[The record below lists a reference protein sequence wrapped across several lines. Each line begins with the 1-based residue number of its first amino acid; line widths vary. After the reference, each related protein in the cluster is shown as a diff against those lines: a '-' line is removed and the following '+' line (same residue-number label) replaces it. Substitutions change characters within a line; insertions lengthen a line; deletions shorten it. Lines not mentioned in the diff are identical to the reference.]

1 MEVEIGDRG
10 GDQCGWGGRGWR
22 SVIHGSWIM
31 GLVRDGDG
39 DGWVWLERAGF
50 LWVWSVWRSVIEVG
64 YTSAESEL
72 EDHRLQRT
80 WRQKVIVSIS
90 IERDVIFVLFC

>member
-31 GLVRDGDG
+31 GLVGDGDG

-50 LWVWSVWRSVIEVG
+50 
-64 YTSAESEL
+64 
-72 EDHRLQRT
+72 
-80 WRQKVIVSIS
+80 
-90 IERDVIFVLFC
+90 F